1 LRIAVVVFLPAIFCS
16 PDLAQITTAPGGG
29 ALGQVTKTPVT
40 LTISVRDNRGP
51 IEVPAVVNLRSN
63 AQNSD
68 RMATTREAAA
78 AVFQNVGQGEFDAE
92 VRAGGYQTT
101 TEHITIAGFP
111 ANVHVYVYLTR
122 ESDPKTDSARPGGT
136 ILSPKLQG
144 EMDKGLE
151 ALEHRQFEA
160 ARTHFAKGAA
170 MAPGNPHLRYW
181 LGVAEQALGHQDQA
195 RQNFEKALSLDPGHE
210 RSLVALGELQ
220 LGAGETA
227 QAIATLEKAYRING
241 AGWRTHYLLAAACAT
256 AARFSEAETFAEHAV
271 ALAKQ
276 NAAEPLLLLGEI
288 QAAQRKF
295 PDARQT
301 WQKLATDF
309 PNAPAAQKAKQYL
322 VRTSAAQPSAP
333 PEQAA
338 AALPLD
344 PLTNLDLAPPAQRPW
359 APLDVDSVE
368 FPLARD
374 APCGIDEVLNS
385 ASERLRTQL
394 KNFEKFTATEHIEH
408 QEIDRYGR
416 PGPVLTRDFSYVV
429 FVYPFKGDSFFLD
442 EHRNSQGKGGEFPTS
457 LATIGLNN
465 LGIAILQ
472 PAARD
477 SLIFRCEGLSSI
489 RGHAAWEIH
498 FEEKET
504 AHPPIREWRRGGR
517 IYHIPEKGRVWISST
532 SFDLLR
538 VETDLREP
546 VVPLQLTRDH
556 LSVDYGPV
564 TFHSH
569 ATTLWL
575 PWDAEMYMELR
586 GRRYHHKHYLTDYL
600 LFEVDT
606 SHKIARP
613 NKAPPP
619 ASESSEPHETER
631 NRLALVPC
639 SPEP

>member
-1 LRIAVVVFLPAIFCS
+1 MNHKPRPWRARCLRLVALVFLMAVTGLSTP
-16 PDLAQITTAPGGG
+16 AQITNTPGGG
-29 ALGQVTKTPVT
+29 ALGQAPVMPIT
-40 LTISVRDNRGP
+40 LTISVRDNSGP
-51 IEVPAVVNLRSN
+51 LEVPAVVNLRGGV
-63 AQNSD
+63 QNGY

-92 VRAGGYQTT
+92 VQAVGYQST
-101 TEHITIAGFP
+101 TEHITIAGFST
-111 ANVHVYVYLTR
+111 NVHVYIYLTR
-122 ESDPKTDSARPGGT
+122 ESEVKTDSARPGGT
-136 ILSPKLQG
+136 VMSPKLQG
-144 EMDKGLE
+144 EMDKGLD
-151 ALEHRQFEA
+151 ALQHRQFEA
-160 ARTHFAKGAA
+160 ARAHFAKGAA
-170 MAPGNPHLRYW
+170 MAPGNPDLNYL

-195 RQNFEKALSLDPGHE
+195 RQDFEKALSLDPGHA

-220 LGAGETA
+220 LRAGETA
-227 QAIATLEKAYRING
+227 QATATLEKAYRING
-241 AGWRTHYLLAAACAT
+241 AGWRTQYLLAAAYAKT
-256 AARFSEAETFAEHAV
+256 ARFPEAETYAEHAV
-271 ALAKQ
+271 TLAKE
-276 NAAEPLLLLGEI
+276 NGAEPLLLLGEI
-288 QAAQRKF
+288 QAAQRKL

-301 WQKLATDF
+301 WQKLAADF

-322 VRTSAAQPSAP
+322 ARTSSAQPAAP

-338 AALPLD
+338 AALPLH
-344 PLTNLDLAPPAQRPW
+344 PLVNLDLAPPAQRPW

-374 APCGIDEVLNS
+374 APCGIDDVLNS
-385 ASERLRTQL
+385 GSERLRSQL

-408 QEIDRYGR
+408 QEIDRYGQ
-416 PGPVLTRDFSYVV
+416 PGPSLSRDFSYIV
-429 FVYPFKGDSFFLD
+429 FVFPYQGDSFFLD
-442 EHRNSQGKGGEFPTS
+442 ERRDSQGKGGDFPTS

-465 LGIAILQ
+465 LGVAILQ

-489 RGHAAWEIH
+489 RGHAAWQIH
-498 FEEKET
+498 FEEKPT
-504 AHPPIREWRRGGR
+504 PHPALREWRRGGK

-564 TFHSH
+564 AFHNN

-575 PWDAEMYMELR
+575 PWSAEMYMEIR

-606 SHKIARP
+606 SHKIAKP
-613 NKAPPP
+613 KSMPPP
-619 ASESSEPHETER
+619 VSENSEPSER
-631 NRLALVPC
+631 
-639 SPEP
+639 